1 MRILLKSVFVSD
13 SRSSFHGKTVDL
25 LAENGQWVQIATS
38 IQDKAD
44 DVIEG
49 NQLHWSPSLV
59 DLRVHNTL
67 PGGEHREDW
76 ESLSQAAKK
85 GGVLDMLLLPTG
97 SPVPQQADSIRFIRQ
112 KSGEINFHPM
122 APLSLDNKGENF
134 TDLFDLHRA
143 GAQWF
148 GHGAGSLQAVDL
160 MAKSLQYLQTLPV
173 TIVSRPDTEALSLY
187 GQIHEGLQST
197 LLGLKGIPVLSESM
211 SIQRDL
217 DLLRYVRANAFGL
230 AHANFKLHFSCI
242 STAAGVGLIQAA
254 QAEGL
259 PVTADVAV
267 HQLIFTEETISDF
280 DTNKKVFPPFRAS
293 DDLEALWK
301 GLEAGVIDAVVSDHH
316 PVEFESK
323 ALEFDHADFGTIGL
337 ETLFVAFVDAAAK
350 RGLKNSLDY
359 ISHKPAALVGISLP
373 VVEVGAQVQGIVFQS
388 GVNQVYQISDIVG
401 KSKNSCFLGETFST
415 QISYVIKGD
424 QILYQG

>member
-1 MRILLKSVFVSD
+1 MRILLKSVCVSD
-13 SRSSFHGKTVDL
+13 SRSSFQGKTVDL
-25 LAENGQWVQIATS
+25 LAENGQWVQISAS
-38 IQDKAD
+38 IQEKAD
-44 DVIEG
+44 VVIEG
-49 NQLHWSPSLV
+49 NHLHWSPSLV

-76 ESLSQAAKK
+76 DSLSRAAKK
-85 GGVLDMLLLPTG
+85 GGVLDILLLPTG

-230 AHANFKLHFSCI
+230 AHANFKLHFACI

-254 QAEGL
+254 KAEGL

-267 HQLIFTEETISDF
+267 HQLIFTEDAISDF

-323 ALEFDHADFGTIGL
+323 ALEFDHADFGSIGL
-337 ETLFVAFVDAAAK
+337 ETLFIAFVDAAAK
-350 RGLKNSLDY
+350 RGLNNSLDY
-359 ISHKPAALVGISLP
+359 ITHIPASLAGISLP
-373 VVEVGAQVQGIVFQS
+373 VVEVGAPVQGIVFQS
-388 GVNQVYQISDIVG
+388 GENQVYQISDIVG

-415 QISYVIKGD
+415 QITHVIKGD

>member
-44 DVIEG
+44 VVIEG

-230 AHANFKLHFSCI
+230 AHANFKLHFACI

-267 HQLIFTEETISDF
+267 HQLIFTEDAISDF

-323 ALEFDHADFGTIGL
+323 ALEFDHADFG
-337 ETLFVAFVDAAAK
+337 
-350 RGLKNSLDY
+350 
-359 ISHKPAALVGISLP
+359 
-373 VVEVGAQVQGIVFQS
+373 
-388 GVNQVYQISDIVG
+388 
-401 KSKNSCFLGETFST
+401 
-415 QISYVIKGD
+415 
-424 QILYQG
+424 